1 MARLICVVKVTTF
14 GIESRAFTN
23 QLTEE
28 TSLKKRLT
36 TIIAG
41 ASLAVFA
48 LAGCG
53 QGSPSGAN
61 SQDSAAGSAGL
72 TKVVVGVLPI
82 APSVA
87 VKYGIDK
94 GIFAKHGLDAEL
106 TTSSAGAAMLPAV
119 STGDLNFAVGNPLSV
134 ITAVDK
140 GLDMKIVSGFSNSKA
155 AGDDINGVVVRADS
169 GINSFADLA
178 GKTTS
183 VNALKTQGDL
193 TIMESAAIAGADPAA
208 LKFSEMPFPDME
220 AQLERKNMDAIWL
233 PEPFLSKALANP
245 ENKLLGYPNQQAIP
259 GLPTMVTFTSGKF
272 ATENPTVVADFKAAM
287 DETLAAAEADQAG
300 AKDLLPAFMKMD
312 ATVAGKLKMEAWDGA
327 VPTAQIT
334 KLAALAAKLSF
345 ISKAPDLAAM
355 TVK

>member
-1 MARLICVVKVTTF
+1 M
-14 GIESRAFTN
+14 
-23 QLTEE
+23 
-28 TSLKKRLT
+28 KKRLS

-41 ASLAVFA
+41 ASLAA
-48 LAGCG
+48 LALTGCG
-53 QGSPSGAN
+53 QGSPSGA
-61 SQDSAAGSAGL
+61 AAKDAVASGSAGL

-94 GIFAKHGLDAEL
+94 GIFEKHGLDVEL

-134 ITAVDK
+134 ITAVSK
-140 GLDMKIVSGFSNSKA
+140 GLDMKIVSGYSDSKA
-155 AGDDINGVVVRADS
+155 QGDDINGVVVRADS
-169 GINSFADLA
+169 GINNFAELA

-193 TIMESAAIAGADPAA
+193 TILESAAIAGGNPAA

-220 AQLERKNMDAIWL
+220 AQLERKNMDAIWV

-245 ENKLLGYPNQQAIP
+245 ENKLLGYPNQKAIP
-259 GLPTMVTFTSGKF
+259 GLPTMVSFTSGKF
-272 ATENPTVVADFKAAM
+272 AQEKPKVVADFKAAM
-287 DETLAAAEADQAG
+287 TETLAAAQADQAG
-300 AKDLLPAFMKMD
+300 AKAMLPAFMKMD
-312 ATVAGKLKMEAWDGA
+312 AKVAANLKMETWDGA
-327 VPTAQIT
+327 VPTEQLT
-334 KLAALAAKLSF
+334 KLATLAAKQSF
-345 ISKAPDLAAM
+345 ISKAPDVAAM